1 MLLHT
6 QSDVAIHIKP
16 APPSVP
22 VTSVSTTSMP
32 VSKTSVPVSS
42 TSETVQSFS
51 FGSQENLA
59 QVLIQT

>member
-6 QSDVAIHIKP
+6 QNDFAIHIRP

-22 VTSVSTTSMP
+22 IL
-32 VSKTSVPVSS
+32 S

-51 FGSQENLA
+51 YGSQENLA